1 MELFNSI
8 MSWVMKKRIHQM
20 ELFIRYPHD
29 VQSEIFNSLI
39 KTAKD
44 TQFGKGADFANI
56 KTQDQFARN
65 VPIRSYEDH
74 FPFIEQAMKGEQ
86 NVLWPGKTTWFAKSS
101 GTTNAKSKFIPVTP
115 EAMEEC
121 HMKGGKDLIAMYLN
135 NRPDSRMFV
144 GKGLSVGGSHQI
156 NPLDPSSSSYYGDV
170 SAVIMENMPIWAK
183 YVRTPSA
190 DIALMDEWEPKL
202 ERMAQ
207 EVIEENVSSIAGVPT
222 WTVLVLQRAMEL
234 KGVNDVSEIWPDLE
248 VFFHGAVAFGP
259 YRQLFSEL
267 ISSDRMQYME
277 TYNASEG
284 FFGIQDTSNKDE
296 LLLMLDYGVY
306 YEFIPMSEFDKEHP
320 KTIQLGEVEIGKNY
334 ALVISTNSGLWR
346 YLIGDTVRFTSIDPY
361 RIKISGRTKHFIN
374 AFGEELIVENAEQ
387 AVAETCVLTGA
398 IIDNFTAGP
407 VYLESNQKGGHE
419 WIIEFSKP
427 PADLDKFRDL
437 LDDHLKKTNS
447 DYEAKRQN
455 DLALVSP
462 KIHSV
467 PQGTF
472 YNWLKSKNK
481 LGGQHK
487 VPRLSNDRSYLEDIL
502 ALQTE

>member
-1 MELFNSI
+1 
-8 MSWVMKKRIHQM
+8 
-20 ELFIRYPHD
+20 
-29 VQSEIFNSLI
+29 
-39 KTAKD
+39 
-44 TQFGKGADFANI
+44 
-56 KTQDQFARN
+56 
-65 VPIRSYEDH
+65 
-74 FPFIEQAMKGEQ
+74 
-86 NVLWPGKTTWFAKSS
+86 
-101 GTTNAKSKFIPVTP
+101 
-115 EAMEEC
+115 
-121 HMKGGKDLIAMYLN
+121 
-135 NRPDSRMFV
+135 
-144 GKGLSVGGSHQI
+144 
-156 NPLDPSSSSYYGDV
+156 
-170 SAVIMENMPIWAK
+170 
-183 YVRTPSA
+183 
-190 DIALMDEWEPKL
+190 
-202 ERMAQ
+202 
-207 EVIEENVSSIAGVPT
+207 
-222 WTVLVLQRAMEL
+222 
-234 KGVNDVSEIWPDLE
+234 
-248 VFFHGAVAFGP
+248 
-259 YRQLFSEL
+259 
-267 ISSDRMQYME
+267 
-277 TYNASEG
+277 
-284 FFGIQDTSNKDE
+284 
-296 LLLMLDYGVY
+296 MLDYGVY

-407 VYLESNQKGGHE
+407 VYLESDQKGGHE

-437 LDDHLKKTNS
+437 LDEHLKKTNS

>member
-20 ELFIRYPHD
+20 ELFMKYPHD
-29 VQSEIFNSLI
+29 VQADIFEHLLNTGKHAEFGRQYDFASI
-39 KTAKD
+39 KTRE
-44 TQFGKGADFANI
+44 QFAN
-56 KTQDQFARN
+56 T
-65 VPIRSYEDH
+65 VPIGAYEDH
-74 FPFIEQAMKGEQ
+74 FPYIERVMKGEQ

-121 HMKGGKDLIAMYLN
+121 HFKGGKDLIAMYLN

-156 NPLDPSSSSYYGDV
+156 NPLDPSANSHYGDV

-183 YVRTPSA
+183 YVSTPSA
-190 DIALMDEWEPKL
+190 EVALLDNWEEKL
-202 ERMAQ
+202 ELMAQ
-207 EVIEENVSSIAGVPT
+207 EVINENVSSIAGVPT

-234 KGVNDVSEIWPDLE
+234 RGVSDVSEIWPDLE

-267 ISSDRMQYME
+267 ISSDKMQYME

-306 YEFIPMSEFDKEHP
+306 YEFIPMSEIDKEQP
-320 KTIQLGEVEIGKNY
+320 KTIALDEVEIGKNY
-334 ALVISTNSGLWR
+334 ALVITTNSGLWR
-346 YLIGDTVRFTSIDPY
+346 YLIGDTIRFTSLDPY

-387 AVAETCVLTGA
+387 AVTETCTATGA

-407 VYLESNQKGGHE
+407 IYLETSQKGGHE
-419 WIIEFSKP
+419 WIIEFAQP
-427 PADLDKFRDL
+427 PADLDLFRDL
-437 LDDHLKKTNS
+437 LDEHLKKTNS

-455 DLALVSP
+455 DLALVAP

-472 YNWLKSKNK
+472 YNWLKSKDK

-487 VPRLSNDRSYLEDIL
+487 VPRLSNDRTYLEDIL
-502 ALQTE
+502 ALQS